1 MLEMF
6 GGTACLPKKESC
18 SCEAPAEDSS
28 SAARQAGE
36 KQIHPSETSC
46 HHTSETLA
54 SLDCKTAGKVHLQ
67 YKNKHQSTVIKR
79 NCSLFGVSQ
88 CWNVICSKQSQ
99 CVDYGGEKSCWL
111 HVSQC
116 FSGCKGHSCREE
128 ATFYVGHIS
137 PSQCHKDPTS
147 TQSSLGFGVG

>member
-36 KQIHPSETSC
+36 KQIHTSEASC

-67 YKNKHQSTVIKR
+67 YINKHQSTVIKS
-79 NCSLFGVSQ
+79 NCSLESHSVEMWFVASSL
-88 CWNVICSKQSQ
+88 NVLNVEGK
-99 CVDYGGEKSCWL
+99 KSCWL
-111 HVSQC
+111 NVSQC
-116 FSGCKGHSCREE
+116 FSGTKGRSCREE